1 MDGEISAEEL
11 QELLEANVDVRIVDI
26 RSRAAFRRGHIP
38 KSENVPFGELT
49 DRIEDLADAERVVT
63 VCPHGKASQ
72 QAARLIGSFEGFSGQ
87 VDSLAPGIEGWPYEL
102 ETDAETA
109 SDGGSD
115 EDEAADE
122 GPEAPF

>member
-11 QELLEANVDVRIVDI
+11 QELLETNGDVRIVDI
-26 RSRAAFRRGHIP
+26 RSPAAFRRGHIP
-38 KSENVPFGELT
+38 RSENVPFGELT
-49 DRIEDLADAERVVT
+49 ERIEDFTEAERVVT

-72 QAARLIGSFEGFSGQ
+72 QAARLIGSYEGFSGR
-87 VDSLAPGIEGWPYEL
+87 VDSLEPGIEGWPYDL
-102 ETDAETA
+102 EEDVERA